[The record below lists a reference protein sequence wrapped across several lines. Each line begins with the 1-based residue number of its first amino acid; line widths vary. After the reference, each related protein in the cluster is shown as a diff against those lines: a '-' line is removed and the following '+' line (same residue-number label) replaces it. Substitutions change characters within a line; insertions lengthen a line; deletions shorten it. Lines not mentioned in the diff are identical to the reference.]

1 MLWFLMFYENT
12 NENREIQ
19 SDKGVCSEFCR
30 NESGKMSVFTT
41 EGHIAEQEIRE
52 LHLRFQNI
60 WHSLSALARDKR
72 NPKSHKFV
80 SHKLV

>member
-1 MLWFLMFYENT
+1 MFYENT

-30 NESGKMSVFTT
+30 NEGGKMSVFTT
-41 EGHIAEQEIRE
+41 RGNDAKQENRE

-60 WHSLSALARDKR
+60 WLTL
-72 NPKSHKFV
+72 
-80 SHKLV
+80 

>member
-1 MLWFLMFYENT
+1 MFYENT

-30 NESGKMSVFTT
+30 YEGGKMSVFTT
-41 EGHIAEQEIRE
+41 EGHIAKQENRE

-60 WHSLSALARDKR
+60 WLTL
-72 NPKSHKFV
+72 
-80 SHKLV
+80 